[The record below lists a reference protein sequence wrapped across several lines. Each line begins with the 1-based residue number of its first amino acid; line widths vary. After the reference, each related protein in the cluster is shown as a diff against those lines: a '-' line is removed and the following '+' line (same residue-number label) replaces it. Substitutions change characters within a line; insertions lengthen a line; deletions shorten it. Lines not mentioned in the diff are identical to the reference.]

1 MKIVSEIENVFLELL
16 FFEHG
21 YLVYYSKSMHE
32 ILNSH
37 SKHSKQ
43 VKCVSESLF
52 KP

>member
-1 MKIVSEIENVFLELL
+1 MYIFNFYFLNIDIS
-16 FFEHG
+16 FTIQ
-21 YLVYYSKSMHE
+21 MHE

-43 VKCVSESLF
+43 VKRVSESLF